1 MSSIIGPHTKLCC
14 LIGDPVE
21 HSMSPAM
28 HNAAFNELGLDY
40 AYLAFKV
47 PKEKLK
53 DAVAGIKA
61 LGFAGANVTI
71 PHKMDVVRH
80 LDEVDSLAQQI
91 GAVNTIVNEDGRLT
105 GYNTDGEGA
114 LQALSDAGI
123 DLKGRRVAVIGAGGA
138 AHAITFTFAKKAR
151 LQSLAILNIIE
162 ADARNLAQRVKAHTG
177 AFADG
182 MLLNA
187 GNLEKAV
194 EQADV
199 LVNATSVGMNP
210 KASDSPVPKELL
222 HKGLAVFDVV
232 YNPLETRLVREAR
245 EKGCVAVTG
254 EKMLVNQGAK
264 SFELWTGRTPPV
276 EKMLAVVRNALG
288 AK

>member
-47 PKEKLK
+47 SRERLGE
-53 DAVAGIKA
+53 AIAGVKA

-71 PHKMDVVRH
+71 PHKMEVMKH

-91 GAVNTIVNEDGRLT
+91 GAVNTIVNEDGRLI

-123 DLKGRRVAVIGAGGA
+123 DLKGRRVVVVGAGGA
-138 AHAITFTFAKKAR
+138 AHAIAFTFAKKAR
-151 LQSLAILNIIE
+151 LRSLAILNIVE
-162 ADARNLAQRVKAHTG
+162 ADAKSLAQRVKAQTG
-177 AFADG
+177 ALADG
-182 MLLNA
+182 MALNA
-187 GNLEKAV
+187 ANLKKAV
-194 EQADV
+194 EPADV
-199 LVNATSVGMNP
+199 LVNATSVGMSP
-210 KASDSPVPKELL
+210 KTMESIMPEELL
-222 HKGLAVFDVV
+222 HKSRAIFDVV

-264 SFELWTGRTPPV
+264 SFELWTGKTPPV